1 MHKVRWMLSIVVG
14 LLTLSLSATMTPA
27 GAQSL
32 PPCDFCQDVEGG
44 GGWGHSFQSPGAL
57 FDKTYAH
64 SGWSAGICG
73 DYHGGCEPEEDD
85 ALDLLA
91 IEQIVN
97 EGDIAAI
104 DFLFAEL
111 PARVQFVPERGA
123 IQLRGCGGRI
133 VAHIVLDDAVLSSL
147 LK

>member
-1 MHKVRWMLSIVVG
+1 MQRFGKSLSIVIG
-14 LLTLSLSATMTPA
+14 LLTLGLTAAAPA
-27 GAQSL
+27 AAAQA
-32 PPCDFCQDVEGG
+32 PPCALCQDMEGG
-44 GGWGHSFQSPGAL
+44 GGWGHSFQSPGAN
-57 FDKTYAH
+57 FDRTYEH
-64 SGWSAGICG
+64 SGWGPGICG
-73 DYHGGCEPEEDD
+73 DYHGGCEPEEEN

-97 EGDIAAI
+97 EGDLEAI
-104 DFLFAEL
+104 SFLLAEL